1 MRGVSGFRQLRYNS
15 QNDVIV
21 KFIWR
26 WCVFFFFFF
35 VKFSYWSKFLVNII
49 TGSGVMIVFVY
60 KGLTSI
66 LEIGN
71 PPSEVCPTSVDWDE
85 SGSINLARMSLIKSY
100 WILQNAWYFYNFFFK
115 ITTFAVSEWLR
126 KKQHGLKLRPT
137 TQIRVKISC
146 TSISVFSWSFSVA
159 LFEWLS

>member
-35 VKFSYWSKFLVNII
+35 LSSLVTGPSFLSISSLVLEL
-49 TGSGVMIVFVY
+49 IVFVY

-71 PPSEVCPTSVDWDE
+71 PPSEFCPTSVDWDE